1 MLNEIEEF
9 RAYTVFPV
17 YASAG
22 KRDTS
27 YLGRFTFDMLLGF
40 EGLARVLTVLARGY
54 MWETDEP
61 DIDRAHRALCA
72 WCSVPDNKKAA
83 PGEEWQY
90 RTDRADL
97 NMEFPELV
105 DENGTGWFVRH
116 VRSIREYVLTHP
128 DATSKTTQAS
138 AEKLKD
144 FEQAWRK
151 KVRQYLTPVFSPET
165 RGAWV
170 LRFDDVLADALEL
183 GKLKNKTVSLSEEQ
197 KEAIA
202 AAAPTDIPAEVI
214 ETPAVYCI
222 ANKPEDSDWVVI
234 PVANF
239 DAYFGGTTF
248 SRKWLSKIPASV
260 LERTGQK
267 FGICR
272 MRLHLNV

>member
-1 MLNEIEEF
+1 M
-9 RAYTVFPV
+9 
-17 YASAG
+17 
-22 KRDTS
+22 
-27 YLGRFTFDMLLGF
+27 
-40 EGLARVLTVLARGY
+40 
-54 MWETDEP
+54 
-61 DIDRAHRALCA
+61 
-72 WCSVPDNKKAA
+72 
-83 PGEEWQY
+83 
-90 RTDRADL
+90 
-97 NMEFPELV
+97 
-105 DENGTGWFVRH
+105 
-116 VRSIREYVLTHP
+116 
-128 DATSKTTQAS
+128 TSKTTQAS

-214 ETPAVYCI
+214 ETLAAYCI
-222 ANKPEDSDWVVI
+222 ANKPEDSDRVVI

-260 LERTGQK
+260 LERTGK
-267 FGICR
+267 KYGICR